1 MRRGRTIAAVAR
13 WTVSVAEVAAR
24 PTAVVA
30 ATTTWREFPMLW
42 PPMLDEVWA
51 CLRAGGVTS
60 GCRNVM
66 LYRDDVPN
74 VEVGVELAVPCPLT
88 GRVVASELPAARV
101 ATTVHIGPYA
111 ELGAAHQAVLARCA
125 AEGLRTT
132 GTRWEIYG
140 PHDPVA
146 PWTEIC
152 YELA

>member
-1 MRRGRTIAAVAR
+1 MPSSP
-13 WTVSVAEVAAR
+13 VSVIDVTAR

-30 ATTTWREFPMLW
+30 ATTTWQEFPRLW

-51 CLRAGGVTS
+51 CLRAGGITS
-60 GCRNVM
+60 GCRNIM

-74 VEVGVELAVPCPLT
+74 VEVGVELTVPCPLT

-101 ATTVHIGPYA
+101 ARTVHIGPYS
-111 ELGAAHQAVLARCA
+111 ELGAAHQAVLVWCA
-125 AEGLRTT
+125 ANGFRPT

-140 PHDPVA
+140 PHDPVE

-152 YELA
+152 YELYTSNS

>member
-1 MRRGRTIAAVAR
+1 MMHE
-13 WTVSVAEVAAR
+13 VSVGEVAAR

-30 ATTTWREFPMLW
+30 ATTTWREFPRLW
-42 PPMLDEVWA
+42 QPMLDEVWA
-51 CLRAGGVTS
+51 CLRVGGVTS

-66 LYRDDVPN
+66 RYRDDMSNGALN
-74 VEVGVELAVPCPLT
+74 VEVGVLLTTPCVLT

-101 ATTVHIGPYA
+101 ARTVHIGPYA
-111 ELGAAHQAVLARCA
+111 ELGAAHQAVLTWCA

-140 PHDPVA
+140 PHDPA
-146 PWTEIC
+146 EPWTEIS